1 MSAAVDSRREH
12 DGALT
17 ADALLE
23 PWFTALRPH
32 LRGVRLF
39 DAHTHLGCADP
50 DGSCFDAAE
59 LRGALAIV
67 DARAV
72 VFPLAEPGSYRAA
85 NDRMLAAAV
94 GAHGRLVPFCRV
106 DPRSGGL
113 QEAERAVRLGAA
125 GIKLHPR
132 AERFSLGD
140 PAVGEIM
147 GFADERRL
155 PVIVHAGR
163 GIPSLGRD
171 ALDLARAY
179 PRAPLILA
187 HAAIADLAWIWH
199 EAAGQRNLFFDTAW
213 WNMADQLALFALVP
227 PGQILFASDTPYGRT
242 VAAAAVALRAAL
254 AAGLTREQIGLVAGG
269 QLERLLA
276 GLEPRD
282 VGPAPLTTVPG
293 PGPLLERVHTLLAA
307 AAGSLTAGYPA
318 AEYLEL
324 ARLACE
330 LPSDHPDAA
339 AAASVGELLDR
350 HAAYVASDPPRR
362 GPRPPG
368 VHMIFVAAAVARIPV
383 LP

>member
-1 MSAAVDSRREH
+1 M
-12 DGALT
+12 
-17 ADALLE
+17 
-23 PWFTALRPH
+23 
-32 LRGVRLF
+32 
-39 DAHTHLGCADP
+39 
-50 DGSCFDAAE
+50 
-59 LRGALAIV
+59 
-67 DARAV
+67 
-72 VFPLAEPGSYRAA
+72 
-85 NDRMLAAAV
+85 
-94 GAHGRLVPFCRV
+94 
-106 DPRSGGL
+106 
-113 QEAERAVRLGAA
+113 
-125 GIKLHPR
+125 
-132 AERFSLGD
+132 
-140 PAVGEIM
+140 
-147 GFADERRL
+147 
-155 PVIVHAGR
+155 
-163 GIPSLGRD
+163 
-171 ALDLARAY
+171 
-179 PRAPLILA
+179 
-187 HAAIADLAWIWH
+187 
-199 EAAGQRNLFFDTAW
+199 
-213 WNMADQLALFALVP
+213 
-227 PGQILFASDTPYGRT
+227 
-242 VAAAAVALRAAL
+242 ALRAAL